1 MLLMRQISGRFM
13 LPALHRGL
21 AAAIAATC
29 AFTLLATNASA
40 ASDPADRKKTVDSQI
55 KELKEDLA
63 ETGSSL
69 AKAYEAL
76 KTTQAKL
83 PAARTA
89 YDQAM
94 AASRTAAQTHAL
106 ATQRLELARANEKRA
121 EVELKRTAK
130 EIGASRIQ
138 VARMASQVYQDS
150 GFGEM
155 DLVLGSTTPQQF
167 ADRLVLNESLMDAQS
182 ATIDRLATQ
191 KATQLALEDQLSA
204 LRAEAVDAEQAAKV
218 ALVEA
223 QAAEA
228 SAAAAKAT
236 LDALAAEQQAHA
248 KDVAGELAAERKRM
262 VALTAESKALAATLA
277 EIARKRKAE
286 AERKRREWEKK
297 HGGGTKPPSS
307 NGPLLWPTAGGVSS
321 SFGMRYHPILHYWR
335 LHAGADIGGACG
347 QPIYAAEAGTIV
359 EARVTS
365 GSGLRIVLD
374 NGVMR
379 GVALAT
385 TYNHLSKFAVTS
397 GSVKRGQVIGYVGST
412 GLSTACHLHFETY
425 ENGVPVD
432 PMRWL

>member
-1 MLLMRQISGRFM
+1 MRQISGRLM

-29 AFTLLATNASA
+29 AFTLLTTSASA

-121 EVELKRTAK
+121 EAELKRTGK

-236 LDALAAEQQAHA
+236 LDALAAEQQSHA
-248 KDVAGELAAERKRM
+248 KDVAGQLDSERKRLA
-262 VALTAESKALAATLA
+262 ALTKESKALAATLA

-297 HGGGTKPPSS
+297 HGAGSQPPSTS

-321 SFGMRYHPILHYWR
+321 PFGMRYHPILHYWR

-347 QPIYAAEAGTIV
+347 QPIYAAAAGTIV

-374 NGVMR
+374 NGVIR